1 MGEEVNN
8 EETLMKKVL
17 VTGSEGF
24 IGGYIVKELIRQGY
38 YVIGIDNLS
47 KYGKIIRNH
56 SDSKFYEFH
65 QGDVKNI
72 NLLKSLMVECDYL
85 IAGAAMIGGISY
97 FHEFEYDLL
106 SENEKIMSATVDT
119 AIELHKDNNKLKR
132 VVYLSSSM
140 VFESTDVYPTKE
152 SDIKIIPPPVS
163 SYGFQKL
170 AVEYYAKSA
179 YSQYGLEYS
188 IARPFNCVGIGEVK
202 TSSNKTLS
210 ESSQKLALSHVV
222 PDLILKTINYENELE
237 ILGEGNQVR
246 HYTYGEDLARGIVT
260 LLEHKNAK
268 NEDFNLSTSV
278 STTVLEL
285 ANLIFSKI
293 RPNENPN
300 FKFIEPYTY
309 DVQKRIPSTSKA
321 KELLGFEANT
331 GLSEMLDI
339 VIPWVTDAHKN
350 NLY

>member
-1 MGEEVNN
+1 M
-8 EETLMKKVL
+8 
-17 VTGSEGF
+17 
-24 IGGYIVKELIRQGY
+24 
-38 YVIGIDNLS
+38 
-47 KYGKIIRNH
+47 
-56 SDSKFYEFH
+56 
-65 QGDVKNI
+65 
-72 NLLKSLMVECDYL
+72 
-85 IAGAAMIGGISY
+85 
-97 FHEFEYDLL
+97 
-106 SENEKIMSATVDT
+106 
-119 AIELHKDNNKLKR
+119 
-132 VVYLSSSM
+132 
-140 VFESTDVYPTKE
+140 
-152 SDIKIIPPPVS
+152 
-163 SYGFQKL
+163 
-170 AVEYYAKSA
+170 
-179 YSQYGLEYS
+179 
-188 IARPFNCVGIGEVK
+188 GIGEVK

-268 NEDFNLSTSV
+268 NDDFNLSTSV

-300 FKFIEPYTY
+300 FKFIDPYTY

-321 KELLGFEANT
+321 KDLLGFEANT

>member
-1 MGEEVNN
+1 MSSSM
-8 EETLMKKVL
+8 TCS
-17 VTGSEGF
+17 T
-24 IGGYIVKELIRQGY
+24 
-38 YVIGIDNLS
+38 
-47 KYGKIIRNH
+47 
-56 SDSKFYEFH
+56 
-65 QGDVKNI
+65 
-72 NLLKSLMVECDYL
+72 
-85 IAGAAMIGGISY
+85 
-97 FHEFEYDLL
+97 
-106 SENEKIMSATVDT
+106 ENEKIMSATVDT